1 MRSLRRAL
9 SAETLKLKNSLAL
22 WLAAIA
28 PLVIAVIQFFILM
41 DRGSGFL
48 NNSSSPWHWLGIQTL
63 IFWSFLML
71 PLFITL
77 ETALVAGLE
86 HSGAVWKHL
95 FVQPVSRI
103 AIYFS
108 KLTSGLFLIAIS
120 QILLVLYIL
129 LAGTALRFLKP
140 GMGFQAPIP
149 VLDILGYA
157 AVGFVSSWFL
167 IGLHT
172 YVGIRWKNFVVAMGF
187 GIAMTVAGFLILNS
201 RWAGIYPWT
210 LPGLVLNK
218 LKSQEPF
225 LWQLCLGG
233 PAALLPALLGA
244 WEFVRRDIL

>member
-1 MRSLRRAL
+1 MKSLRRAL
-9 SAETLKLKNSLAL
+9 SAEALKLKRSLAL

-28 PLVIAVIQFFILM
+28 PLVIAVIQFFILL
-41 DRGSGFL
+41 DRGSAFM
-48 NNSSSPWHWLGIQTL
+48 NSAASPWHWLGIQTL

-86 HSGAVWKHL
+86 HSGDVWKHL
-95 FVQPVSRI
+95 FVQPISRI

-108 KLTSGLFLIAIS
+108 KLTSGLVLIAIS
-120 QILLVLYIL
+120 QVLLVLYIL
-129 LAGTALRFLKP
+129 LAGTALRLLKP
-140 GMGFQAPIP
+140 GMGFLAPAP

-201 RWAGIYPWT
+201 RWAGIYPWA
-210 LPGLVLNK
+210 LPGLVLNN

-233 PAALLPALLGA
+233 PTALVPALLGA
-244 WEFVRRDIL
+244 WDFVRRDIL

>member
-1 MRSLRRAL
+1 MKSLRRAL
-9 SAETLKLKNSLAL
+9 SAEALKLKRSLAL

-28 PLVIAVIQFFILM
+28 PLVIAVIQFFILL
-41 DRGSGFL
+41 DRGSAFM
-48 NNSSSPWHWLGIQTL
+48 NSAASPWHWLGIQTL

-86 HSGAVWKHL
+86 HSGDVWKHL
-95 FVQPVSRI
+95 FVQPISRI

-108 KLTSGLFLIAIS
+108 KLTSGLVLIAIS
-120 QILLVLYIL
+120 QVLLVLYIL
-129 LAGTALRFLKP
+129 LAGTALRLLKP
-140 GMGFQAPIP
+140 GMGFQAPVP

-201 RWAGIYPWT
+201 RWAGIYPWA
-210 LPGLVLNK
+210 LPGLVLNN
-218 LKSQEPF
+218 LKSHEPF

-233 PAALLPALLGA
+233 PAALVPTLLGA